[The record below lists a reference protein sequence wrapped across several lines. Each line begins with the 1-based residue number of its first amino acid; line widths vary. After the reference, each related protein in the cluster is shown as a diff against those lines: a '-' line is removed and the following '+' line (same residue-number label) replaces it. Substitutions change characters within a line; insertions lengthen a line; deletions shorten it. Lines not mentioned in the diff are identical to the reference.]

1 MKLVS
6 ALLLGLGSGASA
18 AAFTREEIMEE
29 LRGHIWKATDQ
40 VYSWIKE
47 NYNGEYQNGLE
58 QVNDD
63 AVKVAFTFCDVD
75 GDGHVTKEELF
86 NAIKKTESD
95 IRFITST
102 DFMVKYEDKYWD
114 FVDQDN
120 DGSLNYPEFKN
131 AWSDFAAIQAQ
142 MNLNL
147 YDKNH
152 NYFLDS
158 NEIVGMMSQG
168 KFAQFSCKSRIF

>member
-1 MKLVS
+1 M
-6 ALLLGLGSGASA
+6 G
-18 AAFTREEIMEE
+18 EIMEE

-40 VYSWIKE
+40 VYSRIKD

-63 AVKVAFTFCDVD
+63 AVKVAFTFCDID
-75 GDGHVTKEELF
+75 GDGHGTKEELF

-95 IRFITST
+95 IRFKT
-102 DFMVKYEDKYWD
+102 
-114 FVDQDN
+114 
-120 DGSLNYPEFKN
+120 

-158 NEIVGMMSQG
+158 NEIVGMMSQAEEFSKLMGIHFTNKERFDLG
-168 KFAQFSCKSRIF
+168 KIHSETETDGRPESRSWMEQINFILGHYSYLIQKL